1 MTEEKPAQPVVAR
14 RRSME
19 VGRVVSRAGDK
30 TIVVEVSRR
39 VPHALYERYVHHRKK
54 FYAHDEKNE
63 CRVGDWVRIA
73 ASRPLSR
80 QKRWRLREIVTRATV
95 PALPAESEPAAS

>member
-1 MTEEKPAQPVVAR
+1 MADKAVAVR

-19 VGRVVSRAGDK
+19 VGRVVSRSGDK

-73 ASRPLSR
+73 ESRPLSR
-80 QKRWRLREIVTRATV
+80 QKRWRLREIIARATV
-95 PALPAESEPAAS
+95 PPLPESESAAS